1 MSKEEKVKINI
12 YIDGLAAPV
21 EVEFTIGEF
30 ATFTDD
36 IKFSDDYIDVAQ
48 YMINTKKII
57 LIELEQ

>member
-12 YIDGLAAPV
+12 YIDGLAEPLVV
-21 EVEFTIGEF
+21 ELTIEHF

-36 IKFSDDYIDVAQ
+36 INFDDKYVDVAQ
-48 YMINTKKII
+48 YMINTNKIM